1 MADLDF
7 FTLETLKKHINKEI
21 ETIREHLCHGV
32 DTIEKLQYSRGRLN
46 ALEALLQ
53 DLKDLQKENIDGDD
67 DNKTQRIRNP

>member
-1 MADLDF
+1 MPDPY
-7 FTLETLKKHINKEI
+7 TVSRITTRINEQIKLI
-21 ETIREHLCHGV
+21 TEHLCHGV
-32 DTIEKLQYSRGRLN
+32 DTVDQLQYSKGRLN

>member
-1 MADLDF
+1 MLDPY
-7 FTLETLKKHINKEI
+7 TVTRITTRINEQIKLI
-21 ETIREHLCHGV
+21 TEHLCHGV
-32 DTIEKLQYSRGRLN
+32 DTVDQLQYSKGRLN

>member
-1 MADLDF
+1 MLDPY
-7 FTLETLKKHINKEI
+7 TVSRITTRIDEQIKLVT
-21 ETIREHLCHGV
+21 EHLCHGV
-32 DTIEKLQYSRGRLN
+32 DTIDQLQYSKGRLN

>member
-1 MADLDF
+1 MLDPY
-7 FTLETLKKHINKEI
+7 TVSRITTRINEQIKLI
-21 ETIREHLCHGV
+21 TEHLCHGV
-32 DTIEKLQYSRGRLN
+32 DTVDQLQYSKGKLN

>member
-1 MADLDF
+1 MLDPY
-7 FTLETLKKHINKEI
+7 TVSRITTRIDEQIKLIT
-21 ETIREHLCHGV
+21 EHLCHGV
-32 DTIEKLQYSRGRLN
+32 DTIDQLQYSKGRLN

>member
-1 MADLDF
+1 MLDPY
-7 FTLETLKKHINKEI
+7 TVSRITTRINEQIKLI
-21 ETIREHLCHGV
+21 TEHLCHGV
-32 DTIEKLQYSRGRLN
+32 DTVDQLQYSKGRLN

>member
-1 MADLDF
+1 MLDPY
-7 FTLETLKKHINKEI
+7 TVTRITTRINEQIKLI
-21 ETIREHLCHGV
+21 TEHLCHGV
-32 DTIEKLQYSRGRLN
+32 DTIDQLQYSKGRLN

>member
-1 MADLDF
+1 VLDPY
-7 FTLETLKKHINKEI
+7 TVSRITKRIDEQIKLIT
-21 ETIREHLCHGV
+21 EHLCHGV
-32 DTIEKLQYSRGRLN
+32 DTVDQLQYSKGRLN

>member
-1 MADLDF
+1 MLDPY
-7 FTLETLKKHINKEI
+7 TVATITKRINEQIKLITDHI
-21 ETIREHLCHGV
+21 CHGV
-32 DTIEKLQYSRGRLN
+32 DTMDKFQYSKGRLN

>member
-1 MADLDF
+1 MLDPY
-7 FTLETLKKHINKEI
+7 TLSRITKRINEQITLITQHI
-21 ETIREHLCHGV
+21 CHGV
-32 DTIEKLQYSRGRLN
+32 DTEEQLQYSKVRLN

>member
-1 MADLDF
+1 MLDPY
-7 FTLETLKKHINKEI
+7 TVSRITTRIDEQIKLIT
-21 ETIREHLCHGV
+21 EHLCHGV
-32 DTIEKLQYSRGRLN
+32 DTVDQLQYSKGRLN